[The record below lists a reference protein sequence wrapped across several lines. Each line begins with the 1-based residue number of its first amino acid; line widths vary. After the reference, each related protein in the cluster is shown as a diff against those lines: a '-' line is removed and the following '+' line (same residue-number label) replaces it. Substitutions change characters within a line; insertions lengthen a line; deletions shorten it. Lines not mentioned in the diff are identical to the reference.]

1 MSQRLGRQ
9 PPLVVSA
16 PTTTTGRRARPART
30 PSRRSSP
37 REAAQGHRSGP
48 TRTLSAIDGLSA
60 GEGPPNSGNAWSRG
74 WICVEWQRG
83 EVDAQ
88 QRSRR
93 LGKAGDVAAFRREQL
108 PAPGALGGRCSGKPA
123 VPAAAA
129 PAAPFTR
136 KRRRPARSGRGQSA
150 SGPRAVPCPKRRR
163 AGADRCT
170 RIWANVSARPGWR
183 RGGRHRRSERPHGG
197 YLGRMR
203 ASRNPRKAGAHP
215 AAVGCPRRGER
226 GLGADWTDV
235 RRTRAFVAVS
245 PGTNRQCNEA
255 TTAGSVFGSYRRDRA
270 SCLHGR
276 WRNRA
281 EALRGSVTSSVESDL
296 CACCRW
302 NRLWRA

>member
-1 MSQRLGRQ
+1 MSPRGIARNIGSRAPGLLSSGVSAGSRPLGDESEPVVRLLACAYQVISKRLGD
-9 PPLVVSA
+9 
-16 PTTTTGRRARPART
+16 
-30 PSRRSSP
+30 SRS
-37 REAAQGHRSGP
+37 
-48 TRTLSAIDGLSA
+48 
-60 GEGPPNSGNAWSRG
+60 
-74 WICVEWQRG
+74 
-83 EVDAQ
+83 
-88 QRSRR
+88 
-93 LGKAGDVAAFRREQL
+93 
-108 PAPGALGGRCSGKPA
+108 SGKPG